1 MSLDLL
7 QWKVLSDSDSNSEFN
22 SEADSELNEVNNDSN
37 HDPLL
42 ELYSE
47 LSDSCYSVVSIPYS
61 DEQWGVKLLV

>member
-7 QWKVLSDSDSNSEFN
+7 QWKVLSDSDSLSEFN

-47 LSDSCYSVVSIPYS
+47 LSDSCYSVVSTLYS
-61 DEQWGVKLLV
+61 DEQWVV

>member
-7 QWKVLSDSDSNSEFN
+7 QWKVLSDSDSLSEFN

-47 LSDSCYSVVSIPYS
+47 LSDS
-61 DEQWGVKLLV
+61 

>member
-47 LSDSCYSVVSIPYS
+47 LSDS
-61 DEQWGVKLLV
+61 

>member
-22 SEADSELNEVNNDSN
+22 NEADSELNEVNNDSN

-47 LSDSCYSVVSIPYS
+47 LSDSCYSVVSTLYS
-61 DEQWGVKLLV
+61 DEQWVV